1 MTAHT
6 AKNIVLIGYRG
17 SGKTSVG
24 RLLAD
29 RLGWAF
35 VDTDDLI
42 ESQAGTSIADIF
54 ATEGEAG
61 FRAREREAIAKATQD
76 ARRVI
81 AVGGGAVTD
90 RRNVERLRLAAKVV
104 WLTAQPDVL
113 WQRINQDDRTR
124 ATRPNLTPGGGLEEV
139 RRVLADRESAY
150 RDASD
155 FAIDTEQQDSRR
167 VAGAVLATLGL
178 G

>member
-90 RRNVERLRLAAKVV
+90 RRNVE
-104 WLTAQPDVL
+104 
-113 WQRINQDDRTR
+113 
-124 ATRPNLTPGGGLEEV
+124 
-139 RRVLADRESAY
+139 
-150 RDASD
+150 
-155 FAIDTEQQDSRR
+155 
-167 VAGAVLATLGL
+167 
-178 G
+178 

>member
-1 MTAHT
+1 M
-6 AKNIVLIGYRG
+6 
-17 SGKTSVG
+17 
-24 RLLAD
+24 
-29 RLGWAF
+29 
-35 VDTDDLI
+35 
-42 ESQAGTSIADIF
+42 
-54 ATEGEAG
+54 
-61 FRAREREAIAKATQD
+61 
-76 ARRVI
+76 
-81 AVGGGAVTD
+81 
-90 RRNVERLRLAAKVV
+90 AAKVV

-155 FAIDTEQQDSRR
+155 FAIDTEQQDFKR
-167 VAGAVLATLGL
+167 VAGAVLMTLGL